1 MEGEEFLLIICLFL
15 QIVCI
20 DQKDSLLLSKLL
32 EKTADFTSFKKTN
45 LKEVNRAN

>member
-32 EKTADFTSFKKTN
+32 EKTAEFTSIKKTN